1 MSTSYNFISQNPS
14 RHSHSH
20 SFIRPISHKILS
32 LAGVR
37 SRKKV
42 IEATTEMLK
51 PKPFAGAN
59 VFVSRNLVAPE
70 MFDALH
76 DALKQ
81 NGAEVFLC
89 CDPSRNG
96 PNDYHVI
103 SSADH
108 EKFEDLRAK
117 GCNLLGPQ
125 CVMSC
130 AKEHRPLPQQ
140 GYTCCLAMDGV
151 KILASGFQEDEK
163 AEIGKLV
170 SAMGGVLYT
179 KASLDVSFVIAK
191 NALAAKYKW
200 ALNISKKPIVS
211 FSWLQQCWIEHR
223 VVPQEGYRV
232 LPFSG
237 LNISVSRIPA
247 GERKEMEKLIL
258 QNGGRYSADLTRK
271 CTHLICDAPE
281 GDKYKV
287 ARTWGRINIV
297 TRKWFDQSIA
307 RKACLSEELYPVGGV
322 SGTSNKLTRSCLTA
336 HNSQEKVTGNL
347 QAAPSSFFADSSFTA
362 VSGPGFS
369 DMDVEATLSQSTSMF
384 SDASHFIN
392 EVDVE
397 VPVATGRNEENTVN
411 CLANDF
417 QSEEND
423 LYLSACRIKVVG
435 FEASEMRKIVNMIL
449 RGGGSRYMLFN
460 DKLTHIIVGN
470 LSEMEK
476 KEVRDIA
483 ASGVVHVV
491 RTNWLE
497 DCDRQK
503 KEIPILGRHMA
514 YDELIPKA
522 SSKMS
527 TIVIDRSKVPNVHP
541 IVPSIVPEGNIHVS
555 TGKTS
560 MTVERIEEKSE
571 TKVNRDRKMK
581 LSQKSQQCVP
591 NGTNKSQEKMARDF
605 MVSNGKSSCVFKGK
619 IFCFSSSFPEDRR
632 AEIVEWINQGGGEVV
647 EDHMKQKVH
656 FTVECHGG
664 IPRSTDVHSTYVS
677 SHWVRSCLE
686 DGCLWATNGH
696 ILYSP
701 LPCCVPLSGF
711 ENIRFCVSQ
720 YDDKDRVLLR
730 NLCFVLGAKFVE
742 KLTKKVTH
750 LICKFTDGTK
760 YEAACKWGIQC
771 ITAEWIYECVRQ
783 SKIVSLDL
791 YRPKEVTAQDR
802 AAGLC
807 TVSQFPTQAAPM
819 IANESISQFPI
830 HSTIPRDQSAGTN
843 SSSIEAVEQIS
854 STKKKRKFFD
864 EAIQKRPLFLGNSS
878 TQSDCNL
885 NSTKQTTSKSSVV
898 TTHVPD
904 VASAIE
910 DLLEQT
916 TKIQDQ
922 KSPGKTGCDKSI
934 FPPDCSLVGQDHS
947 ETSQIGGLSNQWS
960 KRAERK
966 EDLSNS
972 TAEDGTVGIYDG
984 FSETQTESQVVGYE
998 EDLSGR
1004 QMLLDKVRTR
1014 SSMT

>member
-1 MSTSYNFISQNPS
+1 
-14 RHSHSH
+14 
-20 SFIRPISHKILS
+20 
-32 LAGVR
+32 
-37 SRKKV
+37 
-42 IEATTEMLK
+42 MLK

-103 SSADH
+103 SSPDH

-140 GYTCCLAMDGV
+140 GFTCCLAMDGV

-163 AEIGKLV
+163 VEIGKLV
-170 SAMGGVLYT
+170 NAMGGVLHM

-200 ALNISKKPIVS
+200 ALNISKKPIVT
-211 FSWLQQCWIEHR
+211 FAWLQQCWIEHR

-247 GERKEMEKLIL
+247 GERKEIEKLIL

-307 RKACLSEELYPVGGV
+307 RKACLNEELYPVGSV
-322 SGTSNKLTRSCLTA
+322 SGTSNKMTRGCLTA
-336 HNSQEKVTGNL
+336 HNSQEKITGNL
-347 QAAPSSFFADSSFTA
+347 QAVPSSFIADSNFSA

-369 DMDVEATLSQSTSMF
+369 DMDFEATLSQSTSMF

-397 VPVATGRNEENTVN
+397 VPVVMGKNEENTDN
-411 CLANDF
+411 CIANDF
-417 QSEEND
+417 QSEND

-470 LSEMEK
+470 PSEMEK

-483 ASGVVHVV
+483 ASGVIHVV
-491 RTNWLE
+491 RANWLE

-522 SSKMS
+522 SSKTS
-527 TIVIDRSKVPNVHP
+527 TIVMDPNKVPNVHP
-541 IVPSIVPEGNIHVS
+541 SVPSNVLEGNVHVRI
-555 TGKTS
+555 GKTS
-560 MTVERIEEKSE
+560 TTEEKIEEKIE
-571 TKVNRDRKMK
+571 TNVSGDRTMK
-581 LSQKSQQCVP
+581 LSQKSHQCVA
-591 NGTNKSQEKMARDF
+591 NGTNKSQEKMWRDF
-605 MVSNGKSSCVFKGK
+605 MVPSGKSSCVFKGK

-647 EDHMKQKVH
+647 EDHTKQKVH
-656 FTVECHGG
+656 FTVECHGE
-664 IPRSTDVHSTYVS
+664 IPRSTDVHTTYVS

-686 DGCLWATNGH
+686 DGCLWDTNGH

-701 LPCCVPLSGF
+701 LPCRVPLSGF

-750 LICKFTDGTK
+750 LICKFSDGMK
-760 YEAACKWGIQC
+760 YEAACKWGIHS

-807 TVSQFPTQAAPM
+807 TVSQFPTQTVQR
-819 IANESISQFPI
+819 IASESESQFPI
-830 HSTIPRDQSAGTN
+830 HSAIPRDQSTGTN
-843 SSSIEAVEQIS
+843 SSSIGEVEQIS
-854 STKKKRKFFD
+854 FTKKRRKFLD
-864 EAIQKRPLFLGNSS
+864 EAIQKRSLFVGNSS
-878 TQSDCNL
+878 THFDCNL
-885 NSTKQTTSKSSVV
+885 NSTKETTSKSSVV
-898 TTHVPD
+898 TSHVPD
-904 VASAIE
+904 VAAAIE

-916 TKIQDQ
+916 TKIHDQ
-922 KSPGKTGCDKSI
+922 KSPGKTDCDKSI
-934 FPPDCSLVGQDHS
+934 FPPDCSGVGQDHS
-947 ETSQIGGLSNQWS
+947 EAPPIGGLSNQWS

-966 EDLSNS
+966 EDVNNP
-972 TAEDGTVGIYDG
+972 TTGDGSVGIYDG

-1004 QMLLDKVRTR
+1004 QMLIDRVRTR

>member
-1 MSTSYNFISQNPS
+1 
-14 RHSHSH
+14 
-20 SFIRPISHKILS
+20 
-32 LAGVR
+32 
-37 SRKKV
+37 
-42 IEATTEMLK
+42 MLK

-70 MFDALH
+70 IFDALH

-89 CDPSRNG
+89 CDPARNG
-96 PNDYHVI
+96 PKDYHVI

-108 EKFEDLRAK
+108 EKFEDLRSK

-130 AKEHRPLPQQ
+130 AKENRPLPQQ
-140 GYTCCLAMDGV
+140 GFTCCLAMDGV
-151 KILASGFQEDEK
+151 KILASGFQADEK
-163 AEIGKLV
+163 VEIGKLV
-170 SAMGGVLYT
+170 NAMGGVLQT
-179 KASLDVSFVIAK
+179 RASADVSFVIAK

-200 ALNISKKPIVS
+200 ALNISKKPIVTIT
-211 FSWLQQCWIEHR
+211 WLQQCWIEHR
-223 VVPQEGYRV
+223 VVPQDGYRV

-247 GERKEMEKLIL
+247 DERKEIEKLIL

-271 CTHLICDAPE
+271 CTHLICSAPE

-287 ARTWGRINIV
+287 ARTWGHINIV
-297 TRKWFDQSIA
+297 TRKWFDQSIV
-307 RKACLSEELYPVGGV
+307 RRACLNEELYPVGSV
-322 SGTSNKLTRSCLTA
+322 SATSNKMARGCLTA
-336 HNSQEKVTGNL
+336 HNSQEKVNGNV
-347 QAAPSSFFADSSFTA
+347 QAVQSSFIADSNFSA

-369 DMDVEATLSQSTSMF
+369 DMDLEATLSQSTSMF

-397 VPVATGRNEENTVN
+397 VPVTMSKNEENTEN
-411 CLANDF
+411 CIANDF
-417 QSEEND
+417 QSEDND

-470 LSEMEK
+470 PSEMEK

-483 ASGVVHVV
+483 ASGVIHVV
-491 RTNWLE
+491 RTTWLE

-503 KEIPILGRHMA
+503 KEIPVLGRHMA

-522 SSKMS
+522 SCKTS
-527 TIVIDRSKVPNVHP
+527 TIVMDRNKVPNVHP
-541 IVPSIVPEGNIHVS
+541 IMPLNGLEGNFHAKI
-555 TGKTS
+555 GKTS
-560 MTVERIEEKSE
+560 MIEERIQEKSE
-571 TKVNRDRKMK
+571 ANVGGDKTTK
-581 LSQKSQQCVP
+581 LSQKSQHSVP
-591 NGTNKSQEKMARDF
+591 NGMNKSQEKLRCD
-605 MVSNGKSSCVFKGK
+605 VVVPNGKSSCVYKGK

-647 EDHMKQKVH
+647 EDHTKQKVH
-656 FTVECHGG
+656 FTVGCHGV
-664 IPRSTDVHSTYVS
+664 IPRSTDVHTTYVS

-686 DGCLWATNGH
+686 DGCLSDTNEH

-701 LPCCVPLSGF
+701 LPCCVPLPGF
-711 ENIRFCVSQ
+711 ERIRFCVSQ
-720 YDDKDRVLLR
+720 YEDKDRVLLR

-750 LICKFTDGTK
+750 LICKFSDGPK
-760 YEAACKWGIQC
+760 YEAACKWGIHS

-783 SKIVSLDL
+783 SKLVSLDL

-802 AAGLC
+802 EAGLC
-807 TVSQFPTQAAPM
+807 TVSQFPTQAGQM
-819 IANESISQFPI
+819 IAGEGESQFPT
-830 HSTIPRDQSAGTN
+830 HSAILRDQSAGTN
-843 SSSIEAVEQIS
+843 SSSMGEVEQIS
-854 STKKKRKFFD
+854 FTNKKRKFLD
-864 EAIQKRPLFLGNSS
+864 EPIQKRPIFVGNSL
-878 TQSDCNL
+878 THFDCNL
-885 NSTKQTTSKSSVV
+885 NSTRETTSKSSVV
-898 TTHVPD
+898 TSHVPD
-904 VASAIE
+904 VAAAIE

-916 TKIQDQ
+916 SKIHDQ

-934 FPPDCSLVGQDHS
+934 FLPDCSVIGQDHS
-947 ETSQIGGLSNQWS
+947 EAPPVGGSSNQWL

-966 EDLSNS
+966 EDVSDP
-972 TAEDGTVGIYDG
+972 TTGDGCAGAYDG

-1004 QMLLDKVRTR
+1004 QMLIDRVRTR
-1014 SSMT
+1014 SSMI